1 MRTLLIVD
9 DSAAFRRQIRT
20 LLTGEGFDVVGE
32 AATGATALVACREL
46 RPHVILLDI
55 GLPDV
60 DGFDL
65 ADQLMHETTGDPEER
80 VVVLTSSRE
89 AATYRAR
96 LQRTAATGFIPKDEL
111 SGQAIDALL
120 AARSA

>member
-1 MRTLLIVD
+1 VRTVVIVD

-20 LLTGEGFDVVGE
+20 LLTREGFDVVGE

-46 RPHVILLDI
+46 RPDLILLDI

-65 ADQLMHETTGDPEER
+65 AEQLMHETTGDPEER

-96 LQRTAATGFIPKDEL
+96 LRRTAATGFIPKDEL

>member
-1 MRTLLIVD
+1 MRTVLIVD
-9 DSAAFRRQIRT
+9 DNAAFRRQIRM

-32 AATGATALVACREL
+32 AATGATARVACREL
-46 RPHVILLDI
+46 RPNLILLDI

-65 ADQLMHETTGDPEER
+65 AEQLMHETTGDPEER
-80 VVVLTSSRE
+80 VVVLTSSRG

-96 LQRTAATGFIPKDEL
+96 LQRTAAMGFIPKDEL

-120 AARSA
+120 AASSA